1 RTAPA
6 GTVSM
11 LPRRQ
16 EGCGQII
23 TKPPGKRE
31 TAAISSGDQVNEDAR
46 QPTSHVA
53 TICLVAH
60 ARFRGKAMSFR
71 LGSEER
77 LRRSLSRRVKK
88 RANRSTP
95 RIGTTTSWNSGM

>member
-1 RTAPA
+1 
-6 GTVSM
+6 M
-11 LPRRQ
+11 LGRRK
-16 EGCGQII
+16 EGSGQII
-23 TKPPGKRE
+23 TKPPGERE
-31 TAAISSGDQVNEDAR
+31 TSEISSGDQVNEDAR

-60 ARFRGKAMSFR
+60 ARFRGNSMSFR

-77 LRRSLSRRVKK
+77 LRLVLSRRVKN

-95 RIGTTTSWNSGM
+95 RIGATTSWNSGM

>member
-1 RTAPA
+1 
-6 GTVSM
+6 M
-11 LPRRQ
+11 LRRRK
-16 EGCGQII
+16 EGSGQII
-23 TKPPGKRE
+23 TKPSGERE
-31 TAAISSGDQVNEDAR
+31 TAEVSSGDYVNEDER
-46 QPTSHVA
+46 QSTPRLA

-60 ARFRGKAMSFR
+60 ARFRGNSMSFR